1 MAFKPEEVSAVLE
14 QELER
19 YESRLKME
27 SVGTV
32 LQVGDGIARI
42 WGLDDAMA
50 GELLTF
56 PGDLTG
62 IVLNL
67 EEDNVGAAL
76 FGGTDNVKQGDTVRR
91 TGKIASVPVGEAM
104 IGRVI
109 NAIGQ
114 PIDGKGPIPTTKTRP
129 LETHAPGIVDRQPVN
144 HPVQT
149 GLKAIDSMI
158 PTGRRRRDPIIRHH
172 PTGTH

>member
-1 MAFKPEEVSAVLE
+1 MAFKPEEVSSVLE

-42 WGLDDAMA
+42 WGLDDAMS
-50 GELLTF
+50 GELLEF

-62 IVLNL
+62 ICLNL

-76 FGGTDNVKQGDTVRR
+76 FSSADSVKQGDTVRR
-91 TGKIASVPVGEAM
+91 TGRLASVPVGDAM
-104 IGRVI
+104 MGRVTSS
-109 NAIGQ
+109 A
-114 PIDGKGPIPTTKTRP
+114 R
-129 LETHAPGIVDRQPVN
+129 
-144 HPVQT
+144 
-149 GLKAIDSMI
+149 S
-158 PTGRRRRDPIIRHH
+158 RDALR
-172 PTGTH
+172 GS

>member
-1 MAFKPEEVSAVLE
+1 MALKPEEVSSVLE

-67 EEDNVGAAL
+67 EEDNV
-76 FGGTDNVKQGDTVRR
+76 
-91 TGKIASVPVGEAM
+91 
-104 IGRVI
+104 
-109 NAIGQ
+109 
-114 PIDGKGPIPTTKTRP
+114 
-129 LETHAPGIVDRQPVN
+129 
-144 HPVQT
+144 
-149 GLKAIDSMI
+149 
-158 PTGRRRRDPIIRHH
+158 
-172 PTGTH
+172 

>member
-1 MAFKPEEVSAVLE
+1 MALKPEEVSSVLE

-50 GELLTF
+50 GELLNF

-67 EEDNVGAAL
+67 ERTTSAPRSSAA
-76 FGGTDNVKQGDTVRR
+76 R
-91 TGKIASVPVGEAM
+91 T
-104 IGRVI
+104 
-109 NAIGQ
+109 
-114 PIDGKGPIPTTKTRP
+114 T
-129 LETHAPGIVDRQPVN
+129 
-144 HPVQT
+144 
-149 GLKAIDSMI
+149 
-158 PTGRRRRDPIIRHH
+158 
-172 PTGTH
+172 

>member
-1 MAFKPEEVSAVLE
+1 MALKPEEVSSVLE
-14 QELER
+14 QELEK

-50 GELLTF
+50 GELLNF

-91 TGKIASVPVGEAM
+91 IQAPDMSSNILPGWGTALVWSPDAKQIAFYQS
-104 IGRVI
+104 
-109 NAIGQ
+109 
-114 PIDGKGPIPTTKTRP
+114 
-129 LETHAPGIVDRQPVN
+129 
-144 HPVQT
+144 
-149 GLKAIDSMI
+149 
-158 PTGRRRRDPIIRHH
+158 
-172 PTGTH
+172 